1 LTGGQSFPVEI
12 GADARKSGALMSVRQ
27 SIDDA
32 ITAIGLLVPLEAKI
46 REAALLIEDA
56 LLNGRKV
63 LACGNGG
70 SAADSAH
77 FATEIACRFVGDRR
91 PYPAISLTSDGGL
104 LTATAND
111 YSFDDVFARQI
122 VAFGQTGDVLVALST
137 SGKSVNIRRAL
148 EVARE
153 TGVKSIAVLGRDGGF
168 CQDLASITLTVPHTV
183 TARIQE
189 AHKVIIHIL
198 CELIEPALKQ
208 G

>member
-1 LTGGQSFPVEI
+1 
-12 GADARKSGALMSVRQ
+12 MSVRQ

-32 ITAIGLLVPLEAKI
+32 ITAIGLLVPLEGKI
-46 REAALLIEDA
+46 REAALLVEDA
-56 LLNGRKV
+56 LLSGRKV
-63 LACGNGG
+63 LVCGNGG

-91 PYPAISLTSDGGL
+91 PYPAISLTADGGL

-111 YSFDDVFARQI
+111 YSFEELFARQV
-122 VAFGQTGDVLVALST
+122 VAFGQPGDVLVAFST

-148 EVARE
+148 EVARD
-153 TGVKSIAVLGRDGGF
+153 TGLKSIAVLGRDGGF
-168 CQDLASITLTVPHTV
+168 CQDLAPVTLTVPHTV

-198 CELIEPALKQ
+198 CELIEPALGKATVKSEK
-208 G
+208 